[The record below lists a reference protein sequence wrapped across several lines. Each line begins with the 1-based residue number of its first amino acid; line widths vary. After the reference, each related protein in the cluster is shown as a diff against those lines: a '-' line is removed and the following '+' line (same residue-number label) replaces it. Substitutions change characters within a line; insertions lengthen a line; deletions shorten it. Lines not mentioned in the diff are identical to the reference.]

1 MYQITMKFTYIL
13 LALVLFS
20 CTEKKLLKQKFKLD
34 FTKVIK
40 IKYIGEKANY
50 TLEALEQNI
59 FVHQFNNAKST
70 GPVKGMDKRKI
81 VIYLSNN
88 DSLKY
93 TLLGNRY
100 LFGDSLKIGIAL
112 EKAPN
117 YNLKCDS
124 IYKVDSTAASLSK
137 QIDSTL
143 KNGYFVE
150 GDGMIS
156 DGHYIN
162 GKKEGIWRTYYNFSI
177 GKVLSVSSFKN
188 GEGIWSAHP
197 SADMH
202 RILPI
207 KGMYVK
213 YDSTLIEAP
222 HINGS
227 IWYRGHF
234 KKLHTPYGKHD
245 VFYPNGKLRA
255 SFNYDTG
262 TIISLNEY
270 GKIRYEGNI
279 KNFPRTRRK
288 NHISL

>member
-1 MYQITMKFTYIL
+1 MRFTYIL
-13 LALVLFS
+13 LAMLLFS
-20 CTEKKLLKQKFKLD
+20 CNEKKLLKQKFKLD

-40 IKYIGEKANY
+40 IKYIGEQSTY
-50 TLEALEQNI
+50 TLKPLEQNI
-59 FVHQFNNAKST
+59 FVYQFNNAKTT
-70 GPVKGMDKRKI
+70 GPIKGIEKRKI

-93 TLLGNRY
+93 TLIGNKY
-100 LFGDSLKIGIAL
+100 LLGDSIKIGL
-112 EKAPN
+112 DLGKSPD

-124 IYKVDSTAASLSK
+124 IYKVDSVVASSSN

-177 GKVLSVSSFKN
+177 GKVLSVSYFEK
-188 GEGIWSAHP
+188 GEGFWSAYP
-197 SADMH
+197 SADMY

-234 KKLHTPYGKHD
+234 KDSHTPYGKHE
-245 VFYPNGKLRA
+245 VFYPNGRLRA
-255 SFNYDTG
+255 SFNYDTD
-262 TIISLNEY
+262 TITNFNEY
-270 GKIRYEGNI
+270 GKLIHKGNI
-279 KNFPRTRRK
+279 KNFPRTRRI